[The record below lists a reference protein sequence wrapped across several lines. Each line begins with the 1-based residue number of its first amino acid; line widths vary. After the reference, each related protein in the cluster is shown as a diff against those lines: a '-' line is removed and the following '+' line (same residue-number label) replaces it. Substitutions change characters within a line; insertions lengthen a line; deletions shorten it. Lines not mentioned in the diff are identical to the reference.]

1 MNESRRTLYP
11 EIEPYDSGMLDVGEG
26 HSLYWER
33 VGTPGAKPAVFLHGG
48 PGGGMN
54 AGHRRQWDPAR
65 YDVLL
70 FDQRGCGKSLPFAE
84 IEANDTWRIIADI
97 ERLREMCGH
106 AAWQVFGGSWGAT
119 LALAYAQ
126 KHPERAT
133 ELVLRGVFL
142 AREKEKRWLYEY
154 GASEIMAEQWDSFAG
169 LVPEAERGNLVAAYH
184 ARLTSEDETVRLAAA
199 REWSLWEGAV
209 ATLLP
214 DEALMASFGDPAKAV
229 PFARICAR
237 FFLEDFYL
245 EEAQLLR
252 DIARIRQIPAIIVQ
266 GRHDICTP
274 PISAWE
280 LKKAWPEAELWI
292 VPDAGHSA
300 GEPGIVDGLVR
311 ATDRFARYD
320 PTPDPARA
328 EPVKAP

>member
-1 MNESRRTLYP
+1 MSDHRPLYP
-11 EIEPYDSGMLDVGEG
+11 EIEPYEIGHLDVGEG
-26 HSLYWER
+26 HSLYFER

-48 PGGGMN
+48 PGGGMSPN
-54 AGHRRQWDPAR
+54 HRRQWNPAR

-84 IEANDTWRIIADI
+84 IEANDTWRIVDDI
-97 ERLREMCGH
+97 ERLREKCGV

-126 KHPERAT
+126 KYPERTT
-133 ELVLRGVFL
+133 ELILRGVFL
-142 AREKEKRWLYEY
+142 AREKEKNWLYRY
-154 GASEIMAEQWDSFAG
+154 GASEVMAEQWDSFSG
-169 LVPEAERGNLVAAYH
+169 HIPEAERGDLVQAYYT
-184 ARLTSEDETVRLAAA
+184 RLTSDDEATRLAAA
-199 REWSLWEGAV
+199 TEWSLWEGNV

-214 DEALMASFGDPAKAV
+214 NPTLLEDFEDPAKAV
-229 PFARICAR
+229 PFARICAK

-252 DIARIRQIPAIIVQ
+252 DVDRIRNIPGIIVQ

-274 PISAWE
+274 PTSAWE

-300 GEPGIVDGLVR
+300 AEPGIVDGLVR
-311 ATDRFARYD
+311 ATDRFA
-320 PTPDPARA
+320 
-328 EPVKAP
+328 V

>member
-1 MNESRRTLYP
+1 MTDTRRTLYP
-11 EIEPYDSGMLDVGEG
+11 EIEPYETGMLDVGEG
-26 HSLYWER
+26 HSLYYER

-48 PGGGMN
+48 PGGGM
-54 AGHRRQWDPAR
+54 APDHRRQWDPEL

-84 IEANDTWRIIADI
+84 IEHNDTWRIVEDI

-106 AAWQVFGGSWGAT
+106 QKWQAFGGSWGST

-126 KHPERAT
+126 KYPDRVS

-142 AREKEKRWLYEY
+142 ARQQEKSWLYDY
-154 GASEIMAEQWDSFAG
+154 GASEIMAEQWDAFTG
-169 LVPEAERGNLVAAYH
+169 LIPEAERGDLVRAYYN
-184 ARLTSEDETVRLAAA
+184 RLTSEDEATRLAAA
-199 REWSLWEGAV
+199 REWSLWEGHV

-214 DEALMASFGDPAKAV
+214 NEDLLESFGDPAKAV
-229 PFARICAR
+229 PFARICAK
-237 FFLEDFYL
+237 FFLENFFL
-245 EEAQLLR
+245 EESELLR
-252 DIARIRQIPAIIVQ
+252 NVDALAGIPGIIVQ

-274 PISAWE
+274 PGAAWA
-280 LKKAWPEAELWI
+280 LKKAWPEADLWI

-311 ATDRFARYD
+311 ATDKLAGK
-320 PTPDPARA
+320 TA
-328 EPVKAP
+328 

>member
-1 MNESRRTLYP
+1 MIEQRRTLYP
-11 EIEPYDSGMLDVGEG
+11 EVEPYETGMLDVGEG

-48 PGGGMN
+48 PGGGMSPW
-54 AGHRRQWDPAR
+54 HRRQWDPDL

-84 IEANDTWRIIADI
+84 IEHNDTWRIVGDI

-106 AAWQVFGGSWGAT
+106 DSWQAFGGSWGST

-126 KHPERAT
+126 AYPERVT

-142 AREKEKRWLYEY
+142 ARQTEKDWLYTY
-154 GASEIMAEQWDSFAG
+154 GASEVMAEQWDDFTG
-169 LVPEAERGNLVAAYH
+169 LIPEDERGDLVRAYYN
-184 ARLTSEDETVRLAAA
+184 RLTSPDEATRLAAA
-199 REWSLWEGAV
+199 REWSLWEGNV

-214 DEALMASFGDPAKAV
+214 DPALLDSFADPSKAV

-237 FFLEDFYL
+237 FFLEDFFL
-245 EEAQLLR
+245 EEAQLLKNVGR
-252 DIARIRQIPAIIVQ
+252 LADIPGIIVQ

-274 PISAWE
+274 PTSAWA
-280 LKKAWPEAELWI
+280 LKKAWPEAELWM
-292 VPDAGHSA
+292 VPDAGHAAS
-300 GEPGIVDGLVR
+300 EPGIIDGLVR
-311 ATDRFARYD
+311 ATDQLAGKQ
-320 PTPDPARA
+320 A
-328 EPVKAP
+328 

>member
-1 MNESRRTLYP
+1 MIDTRRTLYP
-11 EIEPYDSGMLDVGEG
+11 EIEPYETGMLDVGEG
-26 HSLYWER
+26 HSLYYER

-48 PGGGMN
+48 PGGGM
-54 AGHRRQWDPAR
+54 APDHRRQWDPEL

-84 IEANDTWRIIADI
+84 IEHNDTWRIVEDI

-106 AAWQVFGGSWGAT
+106 QKWQAFGGSWGST

-126 KHPERAT
+126 KYPDRVS

-142 AREKEKRWLYEY
+142 ARQQEKSWLYDY
-154 GASEIMAEQWDSFAG
+154 GASEIMAEQWDAFTG
-169 LVPEAERGNLVAAYH
+169 LIPEAERGDLVRAYYN
-184 ARLTSEDETVRLAAA
+184 RLTSEDEATRLAAA
-199 REWSLWEGAV
+199 REWSLWEGHV

-214 DEALMASFGDPAKAV
+214 NEDLLEGFGDPAKAV
-229 PFARICAR
+229 PFARICAK
-237 FFLEDFYL
+237 FFLENFFL
-245 EEAQLLR
+245 EEGELLR
-252 DIARIRQIPAIIVQ
+252 NVDALAGIPGIIVQ

-274 PISAWE
+274 PGAAWA
-280 LKKAWPEAELWI
+280 LKKAWPEADLWI

-311 ATDRFARYD
+311 ATDKLAGK
-320 PTPDPARA
+320 TA
-328 EPVKAP
+328 